1 MTSVFC
7 IQCESSLSETKAK
20 DPGRKLCSVPV
31 NHSVGFLLEKSHK
44 GDCYAVSMNL
54 LSTIWKTSLK
64 ILSLDHFAGPEV
76 TLSAPL
82 NASFCYLPSQD
93 SEPFNWPR
101 RVFCKGE
108 RTSWQSVSFEI
119 SKFMWLSEECVSEP
133 EKESKLLH
141 SQAAGQ
147 TSTETLK
154 NTSRPQELSGLLGK
168 KRLLT

>member
-20 DPGRKLCSVPV
+20 DPGRKRCSV
-31 NHSVGFLLEKSHK
+31 SSWIRALKEI
-44 GDCYAVSMNL
+44 AL
-54 LSTIWKTSLK
+54 LSAWTYFPSYERHLTKYFPLITSQVLRWLCRHPWMFLFVSCRVK
-64 ILSLDHFAGPEV
+64 IQSLSR
-76 TLSAPL
+76 
-82 NASFCYLPSQD
+82 
-93 SEPFNWPR
+93 PR
-101 RVFCKGE
+101 RFFCKGGKDQLTE
-108 RTSWQSVSFEI
+108 
-119 SKFMWLSEECVSEP
+119 FMWLSVECVSEP

-154 NTSRPQELSGLLGK
+154 NTSRPQEPRGLLGK

>member
-20 DPGRKLCSVPV
+20 DPGRKRCSV
-31 NHSVGFLLEKSHK
+31 SSWIRALKEI
-44 GDCYAVSMNL
+44 AL
-54 LSTIWKTSLK
+54 LSAWTYFPSYERHLTKSLHR
-64 ILSLDHFAGPEV
+64 SWGDFVG
-76 TLSAPL
+76 TLECFFLFLAESRFRAFQVRGGF
-82 NASFCYLPSQD
+82 SV
-93 SEPFNWPR
+93 R
-101 RVFCKGE
+101 GE
-108 RTSWQSVSFEI
+108 RTSWQSISFEI
-119 SKFMWLSEECVSEP
+119 SKFMWLSVECVSEP

-154 NTSRPQELSGLLGK
+154 NTSRPQEPCGLLGK